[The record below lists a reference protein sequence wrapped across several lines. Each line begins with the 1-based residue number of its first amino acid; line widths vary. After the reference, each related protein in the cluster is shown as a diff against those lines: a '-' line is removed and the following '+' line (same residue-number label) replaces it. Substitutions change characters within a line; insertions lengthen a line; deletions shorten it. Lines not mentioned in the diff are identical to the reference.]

1 LTDIASAAE
10 ATTIQINPNATDADA
25 IVNHTLRGP
34 AGTVLPQLIA
44 EAWPE

>member
-25 IVNHTLRGP
+25 IVESHPTR
-34 AGTVLPQLIA
+34 AGRHGITAIDR
-44 EAWPE
+44 